1 MASATVSA
9 WGRPPG
15 AVAPTP
21 TICPSL
27 TMRQPTGGF
36 SAVRPTARRPTR
48 SACAIRRW
56 SSPSRRAVIVAR
68 KFTQHLFEILGL
80 AEIAVYRG
88 EAHIGDVVKGP
99 QPFHDEIA
107 DGLGGDIGFPGAF
120 ELADDRRD
128 HALDPVG
135 IDRPLAQCDLDRAH
149 QLVAIEGNPPPRP
162 LDHLQL
168 AQLHPFESG
177 EAPAAFRAVPA
188 TANGRAVLGGT
199 AVLHLGVI
207 VVAIG
212 TAHHFPQASPRGRPS
227 P

>member
-1 MASATVSA
+1 MARASVSA

-21 TICPSL
+21 TIWPSF
-27 TMRQPTGGF
+27 TIRQPTGGF
-36 SAVRPTARRPTR
+36 SAVRPSARRPTR
-48 SACAIRRW
+48 SACAIRRA
-56 SSPSRRAVIVAR
+56 SSLSRRAVIVAR

-80 AEIAVYRG
+80 AEIAVDRG

-107 DGLGGDIGFPGAF
+107 DSLCGDIGFAGAF
-120 ELADDRRD
+120 ELADDRRH

-135 IDRPLAQCDLDRAH
+135 IDRPLAQRDLDGAH
-149 QLVAIEGNPPPRP
+149 QLVAIEGDPPPRS

-177 EAPAAFRAVPA
+177 EAAAALGAVAA
-188 TANGRAVLGGT
+188 TADG
-199 AVLHLGVI
+199 
-207 VVAIG
+207 
-212 TAHHFPQASPRGRPS
+212 
-227 P
+227 